1 MANNKKML
9 AESTKLKLDHTAN
22 VIKKNSQMQKVI
34 LNILFTYKNNM
45 SYTENLRKNPKMF
58 K

>member
-1 MANNKKML
+1 
-9 AESTKLKLDHTAN
+9 
-22 VIKKNSQMQKVI
+22 MQKVI

-58 K
+58 KW